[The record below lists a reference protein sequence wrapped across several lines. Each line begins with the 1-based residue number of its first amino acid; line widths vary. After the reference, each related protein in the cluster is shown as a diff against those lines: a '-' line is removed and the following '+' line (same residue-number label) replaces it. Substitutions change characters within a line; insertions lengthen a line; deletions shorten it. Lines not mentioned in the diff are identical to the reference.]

1 VTRSAQNPM
10 TGKVAAPLRPVGYY
24 GEVDGAAMRSQ
35 AGETRSRIGIIGA
48 GPAGA
53 AAALRLGQL
62 GVPDVV
68 LVDRDEFPRDK
79 TCGSGVSP
87 KGINTLKRLGVCIL
101 AGEALAAIAHGQA
114 DEPMAFAAYESR
126 CRRAFQRSFQRP
138 ASGGRRSRRRFRTGS
153 SR

>member
-1 VTRSAQNPM
+1 V
-10 TGKVAAPLRPVGYY
+10 TGKVAALRRPLRYY
-24 GEVDGAAMRSQ
+24 GKVDGAAMRSQ

-68 LVDRDEFPRDK
+68 LVDRDEFPRDE

-87 KGINTLKRLGVCIL
+87 KGIQTLKRLGVWDLVEPRAYWIRGVRLVTPRDLELCL
-101 AGEALAAIAHGQA
+101 ASA
-114 DEPMAFAAYESR
+114 
-126 CRRAFQRSFQRP
+126 RATR
-138 ASGGRRSRRRFRTGS
+138 AS
-153 SR
+153 